1 MPDTDAA
8 RAMQA
13 LNGTNF
19 EGRDLK
25 VSEAQAKERGGGG
38 RNGPRRY

>member
-1 MPDTDAA
+1 
-8 RAMQA
+8 MQA

-25 VSEAQAKERGGGG
+25 VSEAQAKERNG
-38 RNGPRRY
+38 RAR